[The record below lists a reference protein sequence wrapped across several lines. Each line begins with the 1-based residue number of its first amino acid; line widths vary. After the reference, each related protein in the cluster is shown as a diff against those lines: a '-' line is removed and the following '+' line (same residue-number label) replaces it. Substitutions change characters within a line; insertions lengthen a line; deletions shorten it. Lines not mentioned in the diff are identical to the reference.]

1 MAFIYTYL
9 ENFIFALLQFQSV
22 MNKIMYTVNVS
33 FSYKVKSKSNK
44 MLTLLEEN
52 LKLYLLNIYET
63 I

>member
-9 ENFIFALLQFQSV
+9 ENFIFALLKFQSV
-22 MNKIMYTVNVS
+22 MNKIMYTAFVS